1 MWCYYPGAWDM
12 ALIATAIAA
21 AGIGLGLRE
30 RWQKQPKHNAKEKRR
45 PPTRLRGRVAALG
58 AALLVIFL
66 YASYE
71 DSRFTAMEDTYEQK
85 PHKAEKEACRCTTTS
100 CLRNALEH
108 QHTLFRPPHFWLGG
122 CQKCGTT
129 SMYDLLSKHPQIIPP
144 TPKEPGYFALP
155 SPLRSL
161 RARWYVRD
169 VLQLSSL
176 CEKGLSNKATFDG
189 TAYYLQ
195 WDYSAALALRQAAP
209 WAKLVIILRE
219 PITRAMSWLQHMNMK
234 FPLVPNCLRS
244 RSMDCCVRQRWFL
257 RGNHHLGGSLYD
269 AHLEKWLDAGWPLQQ
284 FLIIKFEDLFED
296 HGAENVYGRILDF
309 VGLQAH
315 NLSSTTPSNRRSTVP
330 YEVLPDAYD
339 DMVEVVRDDVASL
352 ERRLG
357 RSFGWADI
365 WKTQRSQCKRDG
377 VCRVDLIP
385 RAPASS
391 RPPGSR
397 RFPGARPPG

>member
-1 MWCYYPGAWDM
+1 
-12 ALIATAIAA
+12 
-21 AGIGLGLRE
+21 
-30 RWQKQPKHNAKEKRR
+30 
-45 PPTRLRGRVAALG
+45 
-58 AALLVIFL
+58 
-66 YASYE
+66 
-71 DSRFTAMEDTYEQK
+71 
-85 PHKAEKEACRCTTTS
+85 
-100 CLRNALEH
+100 
-108 QHTLFRPPHFWLGG
+108 
-122 CQKCGTT
+122 
-129 SMYDLLSKHPQIIPP
+129 
-144 TPKEPGYFALP
+144 
-155 SPLRSL
+155 
-161 RARWYVRD
+161 
-169 VLQLSSL
+169 
-176 CEKGLSNKATFDG
+176 
-189 TAYYLQ
+189 
-195 WDYSAALALRQAAP
+195 
-209 WAKLVIILRE
+209 
-219 PITRAMSWLQHMNMK
+219 
-234 FPLVPNCLRS
+234 
-244 RSMDCCVRQRWFL
+244 MDCCVRQRWFL

-339 DMVEVVRDDVASL
+339 DMVDIVKDDVASL

-397 RFPGARPPG
+397 RFPGSRPPG